1 MEEAVRTE
9 TAERAQADASAGS
22 GAGGKLSRGAKAWA
36 LFEGARNPYVILIT
50 IYVFSPYVASTLV
63 GNPIEGQEVVS
74 RWQTYASI
82 AVMLTAPILG
92 AAIDRIG
99 QRKVGLAL
107 IVLTMSALMIALWWT
122 RPQDSW
128 SLNLALISG
137 AIMAVLF
144 PWSEVFHNSLLV
156 NAAGLTNAHK
166 ASALA
171 LALGNAFA
179 LVALGFVAWAFVLPG
194 VVDWPLV
201 PKEPLFGIGATD
213 SANQRIVGPIAGA
226 VFLIFSLPLF
236 FLTPDLPR
244 TKTPVI
250 KALGMGAKDLFTMI
264 RSIRTYRD
272 AVTFLAARMFYI
284 DGMTAILI
292 YGGIYAS
299 GVMGW
304 NPLTM
309 LMYGIILSTLA
320 VIGGAVG
327 GFLDH
332 RFGPKRAV
340 QVEVLMSLVGIIALL
355 GMSPTRILYIWSFD
369 PTTAAPVWN
378 GPFFTTWPDIV
389 FLLIG
394 FSNAIFITAHY
405 ASSRTL
411 LTRLTPP
418 AMTGT
423 FFGVYA
429 LSGTATLW
437 LGSLL
442 VNLGTNIFKTQQGG
456 FATIAVLLAVGFV
469 GTLFVKGGNRGE
481 VAS

>member
-9 TAERAQADASAGS
+9 TADRVQADAAAGRS
-22 GAGGKLSRGAKAWA
+22 DKLSTGARAWA

-50 IYVFSPYVASTLV
+50 IYVFAPYVTTTLI
-63 GNPIEGQEVVS
+63 GDPIAGQELVS
-74 RWQTYASI
+74 RWQTFASI
-82 AVMLTAPILG
+82 GVMLTAPILG
-92 AAIDRIG
+92 AAIDRMG
-99 QRKVGLAL
+99 QRKVGLFL
-107 IVLTMSALMIALWWT
+107 IMLTMSALMAALWWT
-122 RPQDSW
+122 RPEYSW
-128 SLNLALISG
+128 SLILALLSG
-137 AIMAVLF
+137 AVMQVLF

-156 NAAGLTNAHK
+156 HAAGLPNAHR
-166 ASALA
+166 ASGLA

-179 LVALGFVAWAFVLPG
+179 LAALMFVAWAFVLPG
-194 VVDWPLV
+194 AVDWWWV
-201 PKEPLFGIGATD
+201 PKEALFGIGTEGH
-213 SANQRIVGPIAGA
+213 ANERIVGPIAGA
-226 VFLIFSLPLF
+226 VFLIFSLPMF

-244 TKTPVI
+244 TSTPVI
-250 KALGMGAKDLFTMI
+250 KALGMGARDLWTMM
-264 RSIRTYRD
+264 RSVKTYRD
-272 AVTFLAARMFYI
+272 AVTFLVARMFYI

-292 YGGIYAS
+292 YAGIYAA

-304 NPLTM
+304 GPLAM

-320 VIGGAVG
+320 ILGGFVG
-327 GFLDH
+327 GWLDH
-332 RFGPKRAV
+332 ALGPKRAV
-340 QVEVLMSLVGIIALL
+340 QLEVLMSLAGIIALL
-355 GMSPTRILYIWSFD
+355 GMSPTRILYLWTFD
-369 PTTAAPVWN
+369 PATSASVWN
-378 GPFFTTWPDIV
+378 GPFFTTWPEIV

-437 LGSLL
+437 LGSLM
-442 VNLGTNIFKTQQGG
+442 VNLGTNIFHTQQGG

-469 GTLFVKGGNRGE
+469 GTLFVEGGDRGIM
-481 VAS
+481 AS

>member
-9 TAERAQADASAGS
+9 TADRAQADADG
-22 GAGGKLSRGAKAWA
+22 GGGGKLSRGAKAWA

-50 IYVFSPYVASTLV
+50 IYIFAPYVVQTLV
-63 GNPIEGQEVVS
+63 GDPIKGQEVVS

-82 AVMLTAPILG
+82 GVMLTAPVLG

-99 QRKVGLAL
+99 QRKVGLGL
-107 IVLTMSALMIALWWT
+107 IVLAMSALMIALWWAKPGET
-122 RPQDSW
+122 W

-156 NAAGLTNAHK
+156 NAAGLRNAHK
-166 ASALA
+166 ASGLA

-179 LVALGFVAWAFVLPG
+179 LVALAFVAWAFTLPG
-194 VVDWPLV
+194 NVDWPWV
-201 PKEPLFGIGATD
+201 PKEALFGIGATD
-213 SANQRIVGPIAGA
+213 HANERIVGPIAGA
-226 VFLIFSLPLF
+226 VFLVFSLPLF

-244 TKTPVI
+244 TSTPIV
-250 KALGMGAKDLFTMI
+250 KALAMGAKDLWTMV
-264 RSIRTYRD
+264 RSIRKYRD
-272 AVTFLAARMFYI
+272 AVTYLAARMFYI

-309 LMYGIILSTLA
+309 LMYGIILSSLA

-332 RFGPKRAV
+332 RIGPKRAV

-355 GMSPTRILYIWSFD
+355 GMSPTRILYFWAYD
-369 PTTAAPVWN
+369 PAAHAPVWN

-394 FSNAIFITAHY
+394 FSNAVFITAHY

-418 AMTGT
+418 EMTGT

>member
-1 MEEAVRTE
+1 MEETVRTE
-9 TAERAQADASAGS
+9 TAERAQADAAEPAGD
-22 GAGGKLSRGAKAWA
+22 KLSTGAKAWA

-50 IYVFSPYVASTLV
+50 IYVFAPYVASTLV
-63 GNPIEGQEVVS
+63 GDPIRGQEVVS

-82 AVMLTAPILG
+82 GVMLTAPILG

-99 QRKVGLAL
+99 QRKVGLGL
-107 IVLTMSALMIALWWT
+107 IVLIMSALMISLWWT
-122 RPQDSW
+122 KPEDSW

-156 NAAGLTNAHK
+156 NAAGLRNAHK
-166 ASALA
+166 ASGLA

-179 LVALGFVAWAFVLPG
+179 LVALAFVAWAFTLPG
-194 VVDWPLV
+194 IDWWWV
-201 PKEPLFGIGATD
+201 PKEPLFGIGAAD
-213 SANQRIVGPIAGA
+213 HANERVVGPIAGA
-226 VFLIFSLPLF
+226 IFLIFSLPLF

-244 TKTPVI
+244 SQTPVFR
-250 KALGMGAKDLFTMI
+250 ALAMGAKDLWSMV
-264 RSIRTYRD
+264 RSVRTHRD
-272 AVTFLAARMFYI
+272 AFTYLLARMFYI
-284 DGMTAILI
+284 DGMTAILL
-292 YGGIYAS
+292 YAGIYAS

-304 NPLTM
+304 GPLTM

-320 VIGGAVG
+320 IFGGAVG
-327 GFLDH
+327 GWLDH
-332 RFGPKRAV
+332 RLGPKRAV
-340 QVEVLMSLVGIIALL
+340 QLEVLMSLLGIIALL
-355 GMSPTRILYIWSFD
+355 GMSPTQILYVWSFD
-369 PTTAAPVWN
+369 PAANPPLWN
-378 GPFFTTWPDIV
+378 GPFFTTWPEIV

-418 AMTGT
+418 DMAGA

-442 VNLGTNIFKTQQGG
+442 VNLGTNIFHTQQGG
-456 FATIAVLLAVGFV
+456 FATIAILLAIGFV
-469 GTLFVKGGNRGE
+469 GTLFVKGGGRQIQ
-481 VAS
+481 VAP